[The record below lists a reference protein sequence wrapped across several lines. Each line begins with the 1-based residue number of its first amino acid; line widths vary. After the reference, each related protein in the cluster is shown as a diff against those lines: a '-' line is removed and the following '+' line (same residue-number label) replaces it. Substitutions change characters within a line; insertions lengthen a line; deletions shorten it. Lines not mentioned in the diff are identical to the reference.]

1 MVLYSVMSLR
11 HAADLLRRHD
21 YPATTNQLTDSY
33 GEYELD
39 LPNGTETLA
48 EVLRRVES
56 QTFGSP
62 AEAEELL
69 YSAVSSKAI
78 GREGYSDRD
87 PTVLGTMGPE
97 QVSF

>member
-1 MVLYSVMSLR
+1 MLYMVMSLR
-11 HAADLLRRHD
+11 QATELLRRHD
-21 YPATTNQLTDSY
+21 YPATTNQLTDAY

-48 EVLRRVES
+48 EVLHRGDSE
-56 QTFGSP
+56 TFTT
-62 AEAEELL
+62 ADEARTTL
-69 YSAVSSKAI
+69 YSSVSSKAI

-87 PTVLGTMGPE
+87 PTVLGTTGPD

>member
-1 MVLYSVMSLR
+1 MFVLVMSLR
-11 HAADLLRRHD
+11 QATELLRRHD
-21 YPATTNQLTDSY
+21 YPATTDQLTDAY

-39 LPNGTETLA
+39 LADGTETLA

-56 QTFGSP
+56 QTFGSS

-78 GREGYSDRD
+78 GRKWYSDRD
-87 PTVLGTMGPE
+87 PTVLGTTGPE